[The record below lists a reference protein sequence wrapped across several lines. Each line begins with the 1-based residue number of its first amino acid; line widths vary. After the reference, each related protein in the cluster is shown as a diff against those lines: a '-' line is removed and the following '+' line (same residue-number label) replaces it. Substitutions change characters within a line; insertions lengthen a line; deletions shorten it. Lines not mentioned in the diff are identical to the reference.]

1 MKKIW
6 VLTLT
11 ILLASATFSACN
23 LNLGENTSARSDSEK
38 RDEEKTEKVEKKE
51 KKNKDKAEKTVAQN
65 DEDLIAEDKTSAPD
79 PKSNALSGS
88 ERPAGESK
96 AISNALGTKNQVA
109 SNDDWLY
116 VYDSRRGYG
125 FYVPNGTTGDRGKVK
140 NVDTFAGFTPNN
152 IGIYVFAWQ
161 DRQATRETLLK
172 NAKNILEG
180 MGETVKTGEIVGAS
194 DNFAVVEATS
204 VDKQGVK
211 SKMKVLVG
219 TDVTDNYV
227 MIVGCDEKD
236 YNAKKATIEQ
246 IWGSFEMWSGGR
258 R

>member
-1 MKKIW
+1 MKKLQI
-6 VLTLT
+6 LTLT
-11 ILLASATFSACN
+11 ILLTSAFFTACS
-23 LNLGENTSARSDSEK
+23 LKLGESTSAESNAEK
-38 RDEEKTEKVEKKE
+38 KDEKKTEKVEKKE
-51 KKNKDKAEKTVAQN
+51 KNTEGKSEKVSLKS
-65 DEDLIAEDKTSAPD
+65 DEDSMAEDETSAPD
-79 PKSNALSGS
+79 PKSNALSDA

-96 AISNALGTKNQVA
+96 AVSNALGKQNQVA
-109 SNDDWLY
+109 SNKDWLY
-116 VYDSRRGYG
+116 VHDSRRGYG
-125 FYVPNGTTGDRGKVK
+125 FYVPHGTTGDRGKVK
-140 NVDTFAGFTPNN
+140 NVDTFAGYTPNN
-152 IGIYVFAWQ
+152 IGIYVFAWK

-172 NAKNILEG
+172 NAKDILEG
-180 MGETVKTGEIVGAS
+180 MGETVMTGEIVGAS

-236 YNAKKATIEQ
+236 YNAKKAVIEQ